1 MSIVSFSICSFIF
14 VLMFI
19 IFYFSKERLNTLDT
33 KMYSCILVTNIIGI
47 MIDVFGYFVFKIYG
61 SESFISILISKF
73 YLVYYFLWAYF
84 FLLYIFVISFR
95 EKTEYL
101 LQKKFTKPS
110 IILTSIIISFIVL
123 IMPIQI
129 TYKDNVAYSSG
140 LSVNMVYGLCF
151 IMVGIMLYCLLRN
164 LKKISTK
171 EYIPLLTFMV
181 LSTFCMIIQKT
192 YPEITLMLMCHSIV
206 TSLMY
211 FTIEN
216 PDVKMVKELE
226 VAKNEAEKANHAKSE
241 FLSSMS
247 HELRT
252 PLNAIVCFSELLESK
267 EGLDSESKDFAKDIV
282 SASHNL
288 LDLVNGVLDISKIE
302 AGKMELINKEYNS
315 QELFNSLST
324 MVIPRIGDKPID
336 FKTVIAS
343 DIPPVLKGDTGK
355 LKQII
360 LNLLTNAVK
369 YTDKGFIKYRIE
381 CINDFKNNKTKLI
394 ITITDTGRGIKKED
408 IDRLFKKFE
417 RLEEDR
423 NTSIEGTGLG
433 LTITKSLVEM
443 LGGTINVESTYG
455 VGSVFTVTIP
465 EEISDVILE
474 TTETES
480 ITKYNGVTSLIVDD
494 SKLNLKVAEK
504 ILSEYGLTS
513 ESVLSGDECIEKI
526 KRGNNYDII
535 FMDIM
540 MPNKGGV
547 ETLKELKSLPNFNT
561 PVVALTADAMEGQ
574 KEAYLSA
581 GFIAYLSKPI
591 DRQELESFLK
601 KELKDK
607 VTIEN
612 NTSSVKEEIK
622 PVEKENNKEELLTSV
637 GLDLKK
643 AYEFFM
649 DIDTLIPQLKEYLT
663 ESVENKRVM
672 EESYNKKDDINYEI
686 VVHKLKSESRML
698 GLTGLGEMFYNHELA
713 AKRKDWDY
721 INKEYTSLISEY
733 DKVLN
738 VLEKL

>member
-47 MIDVFGYFVFKIYG
+47 MIDVFGYFIFKIYG

-101 LQKKFTKPS
+101 FQKKFTKPS
-110 IILTSIIISFIVL
+110 IILTSIIISLIVL

-129 TYKDNVAYSSG
+129 TYEDNVAYSSG

-267 EGLDSESKDFAKDIV
+267 EGLDSESKDFAKDIE

-369 YTDKGFIKYRIE
+369 YTDKGFIKYRVE

-433 LTITKSLVEM
+433 LAITEGLAELM
-443 LGGTINVESTYG
+443 GGKITVISDYGKGSTFKFVVIQEIVNVE
-455 VGSVFTVTIP
+455 VK
-465 EEISDVILE
+465 EEKSNITSSD
-474 TTETES
+474 
-480 ITKYNGVTSLIVDD
+480 YNTFEGKKALIVDD
-494 SKLNLKVAEK
+494 SKLNLKVAENVLK
-504 ILSEYGLTS
+504 NFLVTT
-513 ESVLSGDECIEKI
+513 ESVTSGLECLSCVNSK
-526 KRGNNYDII
+526 KYDII

-540 MPNKGGV
+540 MPNMSGEEVLRKLRENGV
-547 ETLKELKSLPNFNT
+547 NT
-561 PVVALTADAMEGQ
+561 PVIALTADAIEGQ
-574 KEAYLSA
+574 EEKYMSE
-581 GFIAYLSKPI
+581 GFDGYISKPI
-591 DRQELESFLK
+591 
-601 KELKDK
+601 
-607 VTIEN
+607 
-612 NTSSVKEEIK
+612 
-622 PVEKENNKEELLTSV
+622 NKEKL
-637 GLDLKK
+637 
-643 AYEFFM
+643 
-649 DIDTLIPQLKEYLT
+649 
-663 ESVENKRVM
+663 
-672 EESYNKKDDINYEI
+672 SY
-686 VVHKLKSESRML
+686 
-698 GLTGLGEMFYNHELA
+698 
-713 AKRKDWDY
+713 
-721 INKEYTSLISEY
+721 
-733 DKVLN
+733 VLN
-738 VLEKL
+738 KYLGGK

>member
-381 CINDFKNNKTKLI
+381 CINDFKNNQTKLI
-394 ITITDTGRGIKKED
+394 ITVTDTGRGIKKED

-433 LTITKSLVEM
+433 LAITEGLAELM
-443 LGGTINVESTYG
+443 GGKITVISDYGKGSTFKFVVIQDIVNVEIKEKS
-455 VGSVFTVTIP
+455 SNTI
-465 EEISDVILE
+465 SFD
-474 TTETES
+474 
-480 ITKYNGVTSLIVDD
+480 YNTFEGKKALIVDD
-494 SKLNLKVAEK
+494 SKLNLKVAENVLK
-504 ILSEYGLTS
+504 NFLVTT
-513 ESVLSGDECIEKI
+513 ESVTSGLECLSCVNSK
-526 KRGNNYDII
+526 KYDII

-540 MPNKGGV
+540 MPNMSGV
-547 ETLKELKSLPNFNT
+547 EVLRKLRENGVNT
-561 PVVALTADAMEGQ
+561 PVIALTADAIEGQ
-574 KEAYLSA
+574 EEKYMSE
-581 GFIAYLSKPI
+581 GFDGYISKPI
-591 DRQELESFLK
+591 
-601 KELKDK
+601 
-607 VTIEN
+607 
-612 NTSSVKEEIK
+612 
-622 PVEKENNKEELLTSV
+622 NKEKL
-637 GLDLKK
+637 
-643 AYEFFM
+643 
-649 DIDTLIPQLKEYLT
+649 
-663 ESVENKRVM
+663 
-672 EESYNKKDDINYEI
+672 SY
-686 VVHKLKSESRML
+686 
-698 GLTGLGEMFYNHELA
+698 
-713 AKRKDWDY
+713 
-721 INKEYTSLISEY
+721 
-733 DKVLN
+733 VLN
-738 VLEKL
+738 KYLGGK

>member
-33 KMYSCILVTNIIGI
+33 KMYSYILVTNIIGI
-47 MIDVFGYFVFKIYG
+47 MIDVFGYFIFKIYG
-61 SESFISILISKF
+61 SESFISIMVSKF

-95 EKTEYL
+95 EKSEYL
-101 LQKKFTKPS
+101 LQKKFTKTI
-110 IILTSIIISFIVL
+110 IILTSLFICLIIL

-129 TYKDNVAYSSG
+129 TYEDNVAYSSG

-252 PLNAIVCFSELLESK
+252 PLNVIVCFSELLESK

-315 QELFNSLST
+315 FELFNSLST

-369 YTDKGFIKYRIE
+369 YTDKGFIKYRVE
-381 CINDFKNNKTKLI
+381 CINDYKNNQTKLI
-394 ITITDTGRGIKKED
+394 ITVTDTGRGIKKED

-433 LTITKSLVEM
+433 LAITESLAELM
-443 LGGTINVESTYG
+443 GGKITVISDYGKGSTFKF
-455 VGSVFTVTIP
+455 VVV
-465 EEISDVILE
+465 EEIVNKESNLVVNEQTTLNYE
-474 TTETES
+474 TFEG
-480 ITKYNGVTSLIVDD
+480 KKVLVVDD
-494 SKLNLKVAEK
+494 SKLNLKVAENVLKNFK
-504 ILSEYGLTS
+504 ISTETVTSGLECLSCVKS
-513 ESVLSGDECIEKI
+513 K
-526 KRGNNYDII
+526 KYDII

-540 MPNKGGV
+540 MPNMSGV
-547 ETLKELKSLPNFNT
+547 EVLKKLREEKVNI
-561 PVVALTADAMEGQ
+561 PVIALTADAIEGQ
-574 KEAYLSA
+574 EEKYISE
-581 GFIAYLSKPI
+581 GFDGYLSKPI
-591 DRQELESFLK
+591 DK
-601 KELKDK
+601 
-607 VTIEN
+607 T
-612 NTSSVKEEIK
+612 
-622 PVEKENNKEELLTSV
+622 
-637 GLDLKK
+637 
-643 AYEFFM
+643 
-649 DIDTLIPQLKEYLT
+649 
-663 ESVENKRVM
+663 
-672 EESYNKKDDINYEI
+672 
-686 VVHKLKSESRML
+686 KLKVIL
-698 GLTGLGEMFYNHELA
+698 NKYLKGE
-713 AKRKDWDY
+713 
-721 INKEYTSLISEY
+721 
-733 DKVLN
+733 
-738 VLEKL
+738 

>member
-33 KMYSCILVTNIIGI
+33 KMYSYILVTNIIGI
-47 MIDVFGYFVFKIYG
+47 MIDVFGYFIFKIYG

-110 IILTSIIISFIVL
+110 IILTSLFICLIIL

-129 TYKDNVAYSSG
+129 TYEDNVAYSSG

-315 QELFNSLST
+315 FELFNSLST

-369 YTDKGFIKYRIE
+369 YTDKGFIKYRVE
-381 CINDFKNNKTKLI
+381 CINDYKNNQTKLI
-394 ITITDTGRGIKKED
+394 ITVTDTGRGIKKED

-433 LTITKSLVEM
+433 LAITESLAELM
-443 LGGTINVESTYG
+443 GGKITVISDYGKGSTFKF
-455 VGSVFTVTIP
+455 VVV
-465 EEISDVILE
+465 EEIVNKESNLVVNEQTTLNYE
-474 TTETES
+474 TFEG
-480 ITKYNGVTSLIVDD
+480 KKVLVVDD
-494 SKLNLKVAEK
+494 SKLNLKVAENVLK
-504 ILSEYGLTS
+504 NFKVSTETVTSGLECLSCVKS
-513 ESVLSGDECIEKI
+513 K
-526 KRGNNYDII
+526 KYDII

-540 MPNKGGV
+540 MPNMSGV
-547 ETLKELKSLPNFNT
+547 EVLKKLREEKVNI
-561 PVVALTADAMEGQ
+561 PVIALTADAIEGQ
-574 KEAYLSA
+574 EEKYISE
-581 GFIAYLSKPI
+581 GFDGYLSKPI
-591 DRQELESFLK
+591 DK
-601 KELKDK
+601 
-607 VTIEN
+607 T
-612 NTSSVKEEIK
+612 
-622 PVEKENNKEELLTSV
+622 
-637 GLDLKK
+637 
-643 AYEFFM
+643 
-649 DIDTLIPQLKEYLT
+649 
-663 ESVENKRVM
+663 
-672 EESYNKKDDINYEI
+672 
-686 VVHKLKSESRML
+686 KLKVIL
-698 GLTGLGEMFYNHELA
+698 NKYLKGE
-713 AKRKDWDY
+713 
-721 INKEYTSLISEY
+721 
-733 DKVLN
+733 
-738 VLEKL
+738 

>member
-33 KMYSCILVTNIIGI
+33 KMYSYILVTNIIGI
-47 MIDVFGYFVFKIYG
+47 MIDVFGYFIFKIYG
-61 SESFISILISKF
+61 SESFISIMVSKF

-95 EKTEYL
+95 EKSEYL
-101 LQKKFTKPS
+101 LQKKFTKTI
-110 IILTSIIISFIVL
+110 IILTSLFICLIIL

-129 TYKDNVAYSSG
+129 TYEDNVAYSSG

-181 LSTFCMIIQKT
+181 LSTFCLIIQKT

-267 EGLDSESKDFAKDIV
+267 EGLDSESKDFARDIV

-315 QELFNSLST
+315 FELFNSLST

-369 YTDKGFIKYRIE
+369 YTDKGFIKYRVE
-381 CINDFKNNKTKLI
+381 CINDYKNNQTKLI
-394 ITITDTGRGIKKED
+394 ITVTDTGRGIKKED

-433 LTITKSLVEM
+433 LAITESLAELM
-443 LGGTINVESTYG
+443 GGKITVISDYGKGSTFKF
-455 VGSVFTVTIP
+455 VVV
-465 EEISDVILE
+465 EEIVNKESNLVVNEQTTLNYE
-474 TTETES
+474 TFEG
-480 ITKYNGVTSLIVDD
+480 KKVLVVDD
-494 SKLNLKVAEK
+494 SKLNLKVAENVLK
-504 ILSEYGLTS
+504 NFKVSTETVTSGLECLSCVKS
-513 ESVLSGDECIEKI
+513 K
-526 KRGNNYDII
+526 KYDII

-540 MPNKGGV
+540 MPNMSGV
-547 ETLKELKSLPNFNT
+547 EVLKKLREEKVNI
-561 PVVALTADAMEGQ
+561 PVIALTADAIEGQ
-574 KEAYLSA
+574 EEKYISE
-581 GFIAYLSKPI
+581 GFDGYLSKPI
-591 DRQELESFLK
+591 DK
-601 KELKDK
+601 
-607 VTIEN
+607 T
-612 NTSSVKEEIK
+612 
-622 PVEKENNKEELLTSV
+622 
-637 GLDLKK
+637 
-643 AYEFFM
+643 
-649 DIDTLIPQLKEYLT
+649 
-663 ESVENKRVM
+663 
-672 EESYNKKDDINYEI
+672 
-686 VVHKLKSESRML
+686 KLKVIL
-698 GLTGLGEMFYNHELA
+698 NKYLKGE
-713 AKRKDWDY
+713 
-721 INKEYTSLISEY
+721 
-733 DKVLN
+733 
-738 VLEKL
+738 

>member
-47 MIDVFGYFVFKIYG
+47 MIDVFGYFIFKIYG
-61 SESFISILISKF
+61 SESFISIMVSKF
-73 YLVYYFLWAYF
+73 YLIYYFLWAYF

-95 EKTEYL
+95 DKSEYL
-101 LQKKFTKPS
+101 LQKKFTKTT
-110 IILTSIIISFIVL
+110 IILTSLFICLIIL

-129 TYKDNVAYSSG
+129 TYEDNVAYSSG
-140 LSVNMVYGLCF
+140 FSVNMVYGLCF
-151 IMVGIMLYCLLRN
+151 IMVGIMLYCLLKN
-164 LKKISTK
+164 FKKISTK

-315 QELFNSLST
+315 FELFNSLST

-369 YTDKGFIKYRIE
+369 YTDKGFIKYRVE
-381 CINDFKNNKTKLI
+381 CINDYKNNQTKLI
-394 ITITDTGRGIKKED
+394 ITVTDTGRGIKKED

-433 LTITKSLVEM
+433 LAITESLAELM
-443 LGGTINVESTYG
+443 GGKITVISDYGKGSTFKF
-455 VGSVFTVTIP
+455 VVV
-465 EEISDVILE
+465 EEIVNKESNLVVNEQTTLNYE
-474 TTETES
+474 TFEG
-480 ITKYNGVTSLIVDD
+480 KKVLVVDD
-494 SKLNLKVAEK
+494 SKLNLKVAENVLK
-504 ILSEYGLTS
+504 SFKVSTETVTSGLECLSCVKS
-513 ESVLSGDECIEKI
+513 K
-526 KRGNNYDII
+526 KYDII

-540 MPNKGGV
+540 MPNMSGV
-547 ETLKELKSLPNFNT
+547 EVLKKLREEKVNI
-561 PVVALTADAMEGQ
+561 PVIALTADAIEGQ
-574 KEAYLSA
+574 EEKYISE
-581 GFIAYLSKPI
+581 GFDGYLSKPI
-591 DRQELESFLK
+591 DK
-601 KELKDK
+601 
-607 VTIEN
+607 T
-612 NTSSVKEEIK
+612 
-622 PVEKENNKEELLTSV
+622 
-637 GLDLKK
+637 
-643 AYEFFM
+643 
-649 DIDTLIPQLKEYLT
+649 
-663 ESVENKRVM
+663 
-672 EESYNKKDDINYEI
+672 
-686 VVHKLKSESRML
+686 KLKVIL
-698 GLTGLGEMFYNHELA
+698 NKYLKGE
-713 AKRKDWDY
+713 
-721 INKEYTSLISEY
+721 
-733 DKVLN
+733 
-738 VLEKL
+738 

>member
-1 MSIVSFSICSFIF
+1 
-14 VLMFI
+14 
-19 IFYFSKERLNTLDT
+19 
-33 KMYSCILVTNIIGI
+33 
-47 MIDVFGYFVFKIYG
+47 MIDVFGYFIFKIYG

-101 LQKKFTKPS
+101 FQKKFTKPS
-110 IILTSIIISFIVL
+110 IILTSIIISLIVL

-129 TYKDNVAYSSG
+129 TYEDNVAYSSG

-369 YTDKGFIKYRIE
+369 YTDKGFIKYRVE

-433 LTITKSLVEM
+433 LAITEGLAELM
-443 LGGTINVESTYG
+443 GGKITVISDYGKGSTFKFVVIQEIVNVELK
-455 VGSVFTVTIP
+455 
-465 EEISDVILE
+465 EEKSNITSSD
-474 TTETES
+474 
-480 ITKYNGVTSLIVDD
+480 YNTFEGKNALIVDD
-494 SKLNLKVAEK
+494 SKLNLKVAENVLK
-504 ILSEYGLTS
+504 NFLVTT
-513 ESVLSGDECIEKI
+513 ESVTSGLECLSCVNSK
-526 KRGNNYDII
+526 KYDII

-540 MPNKGGV
+540 MPNMSGV
-547 ETLKELKSLPNFNT
+547 EVIRKIRENGVNT
-561 PVVALTADAMEGQ
+561 PIIALTADAIEGQ
-574 KEAYLSA
+574 EEKYMSE
-581 GFIAYLSKPI
+581 GFDGYISKPI
-591 DRQELESFLK
+591 
-601 KELKDK
+601 
-607 VTIEN
+607 
-612 NTSSVKEEIK
+612 
-622 PVEKENNKEELLTSV
+622 NKEKL
-637 GLDLKK
+637 
-643 AYEFFM
+643 
-649 DIDTLIPQLKEYLT
+649 
-663 ESVENKRVM
+663 
-672 EESYNKKDDINYEI
+672 SY
-686 VVHKLKSESRML
+686 
-698 GLTGLGEMFYNHELA
+698 
-713 AKRKDWDY
+713 
-721 INKEYTSLISEY
+721 
-733 DKVLN
+733 VLN
-738 VLEKL
+738 KYLGGK

>member
-47 MIDVFGYFVFKIYG
+47 MIDVFGYFIFKIYG

-110 IILTSIIISFIVL
+110 IILTSIIISLIVL

-129 TYKDNVAYSSG
+129 TYEDNVAYSSG

-369 YTDKGFIKYRIE
+369 YTDKGFIKYRVE

-423 NTSIEGTGLG
+423 NTSIEGTGIG
-433 LTITKSLVEM
+433 LAITEGLAELM
-443 LGGTINVESTYG
+443 GGKITVISDYGKGSTFKFVVIQEIVNVELK
-455 VGSVFTVTIP
+455 
-465 EEISDVILE
+465 EEKSNITSSD
-474 TTETES
+474 
-480 ITKYNGVTSLIVDD
+480 YNTFEGKNALIVDD
-494 SKLNLKVAEK
+494 SKLNLKVAENVLK
-504 ILSEYGLTS
+504 NFLVTT
-513 ESVLSGDECIEKI
+513 ESVTSGLECLSCVNSK
-526 KRGNNYDII
+526 KYDII

-540 MPNKGGV
+540 MPNMSGV
-547 ETLKELKSLPNFNT
+547 EVLRKLRENGVNT
-561 PVVALTADAMEGQ
+561 PVIALTADAIEGQ
-574 KEAYLSA
+574 EEKYMSE
-581 GFIAYLSKPI
+581 GFDGYISKPI
-591 DRQELESFLK
+591 
-601 KELKDK
+601 
-607 VTIEN
+607 
-612 NTSSVKEEIK
+612 
-622 PVEKENNKEELLTSV
+622 NKEKL
-637 GLDLKK
+637 
-643 AYEFFM
+643 
-649 DIDTLIPQLKEYLT
+649 
-663 ESVENKRVM
+663 
-672 EESYNKKDDINYEI
+672 SY
-686 VVHKLKSESRML
+686 
-698 GLTGLGEMFYNHELA
+698 
-713 AKRKDWDY
+713 
-721 INKEYTSLISEY
+721 
-733 DKVLN
+733 VLN
-738 VLEKL
+738 KYLGGK

>member
-47 MIDVFGYFVFKIYG
+47 MIDVFGYFIFKIYG

-101 LQKKFTKPS
+101 FQKKFTKPS
-110 IILTSIIISFIVL
+110 IILTSIIISLIVL

-129 TYKDNVAYSSG
+129 TYEDNVAYSSG

-369 YTDKGFIKYRIE
+369 YTDKGFIKYRVE
-381 CINDFKNNKTKLI
+381 CINDFKNNQTKLI
-394 ITITDTGRGIKKED
+394 ITVTDTGRGIKKED

-433 LTITKSLVEM
+433 LAITEGLAELM
-443 LGGTINVESTYG
+443 GGKITVISDYGKGSNFKFVVIQEIVNVE
-455 VGSVFTVTIP
+455 VK
-465 EEISDVILE
+465 EESSNITSSD
-474 TTETES
+474 
-480 ITKYNGVTSLIVDD
+480 YNTFEGKKALIVDD
-494 SKLNLKVAEK
+494 SKLNLKVAENVLK
-504 ILSEYGLTS
+504 NFLVTT
-513 ESVLSGDECIEKI
+513 ESVTSGLECLSCVNSK
-526 KRGNNYDII
+526 KYDII

-540 MPNKGGV
+540 MPNMSGEEVLRKLRENGV
-547 ETLKELKSLPNFNT
+547 NT
-561 PVVALTADAMEGQ
+561 PVIALTADAIEGQ
-574 KEAYLSA
+574 EEKYMSE
-581 GFIAYLSKPI
+581 GFDGYISKPI
-591 DRQELESFLK
+591 
-601 KELKDK
+601 
-607 VTIEN
+607 
-612 NTSSVKEEIK
+612 
-622 PVEKENNKEELLTSV
+622 NKEKL
-637 GLDLKK
+637 
-643 AYEFFM
+643 
-649 DIDTLIPQLKEYLT
+649 
-663 ESVENKRVM
+663 
-672 EESYNKKDDINYEI
+672 SY
-686 VVHKLKSESRML
+686 
-698 GLTGLGEMFYNHELA
+698 
-713 AKRKDWDY
+713 
-721 INKEYTSLISEY
+721 
-733 DKVLN
+733 VLN
-738 VLEKL
+738 KYLGGK

>member
-110 IILTSIIISFIVL
+110 IILTSIIISLIVL

-129 TYKDNVAYSSG
+129 TYEDNVAYSSG

-369 YTDKGFIKYRIE
+369 YTDKGFIKYRVE

-433 LTITKSLVEM
+433 LAITEGLAELM
-443 LGGTINVESTYG
+443 GGKITVISDYGKGSTFKFVVIQEIVNVELK
-455 VGSVFTVTIP
+455 
-465 EEISDVILE
+465 EEKSNITSSD
-474 TTETES
+474 
-480 ITKYNGVTSLIVDD
+480 YNTFEGKNALIVDD
-494 SKLNLKVAEK
+494 SKLNLKVAENVLK
-504 ILSEYGLTS
+504 NFLVTT
-513 ESVLSGDECIEKI
+513 ESVTSGLECLSCVNSK
-526 KRGNNYDII
+526 KYDII

-540 MPNKGGV
+540 MPNMSGEEVLRKLRENGV
-547 ETLKELKSLPNFNT
+547 NT
-561 PVVALTADAMEGQ
+561 PVIALTADAIEGQ
-574 KEAYLSA
+574 EEKYMSE
-581 GFIAYLSKPI
+581 GFDGYISKPI
-591 DRQELESFLK
+591 
-601 KELKDK
+601 
-607 VTIEN
+607 
-612 NTSSVKEEIK
+612 
-622 PVEKENNKEELLTSV
+622 NKEKL
-637 GLDLKK
+637 
-643 AYEFFM
+643 
-649 DIDTLIPQLKEYLT
+649 
-663 ESVENKRVM
+663 
-672 EESYNKKDDINYEI
+672 SY
-686 VVHKLKSESRML
+686 
-698 GLTGLGEMFYNHELA
+698 
-713 AKRKDWDY
+713 
-721 INKEYTSLISEY
+721 
-733 DKVLN
+733 VLN
-738 VLEKL
+738 KYLGGK

>member
-110 IILTSIIISFIVL
+110 IILTSIIISLIVL
-123 IMPIQI
+123 ILPIQI
-129 TYKDNVAYSSG
+129 TYEDNVAYSSG

-433 LTITKSLVEM
+433 LAITEGLAELM
-443 LGGTINVESTYG
+443 GGRITVISDYGKGSTFKFVVIQEIVNVE
-455 VGSVFTVTIP
+455 VK
-465 EEISDVILE
+465 EEKSNITSSD
-474 TTETES
+474 
-480 ITKYNGVTSLIVDD
+480 YNTFEGKNALIVDD
-494 SKLNLKVAEK
+494 SKLNLKVAENVLK
-504 ILSEYGLTS
+504 NFLVTT
-513 ESVLSGDECIEKI
+513 ESVTSGLECLSCVNSK
-526 KRGNNYDII
+526 KYDII

-540 MPNKGGV
+540 MPNMSGV
-547 ETLKELKSLPNFNT
+547 EVLRKLRENGVNT
-561 PVVALTADAMEGQ
+561 PVIALTADAIEGQ
-574 KEAYLSA
+574 EEKYMSE
-581 GFIAYLSKPI
+581 GFDGYISKPI
-591 DRQELESFLK
+591 
-601 KELKDK
+601 
-607 VTIEN
+607 
-612 NTSSVKEEIK
+612 
-622 PVEKENNKEELLTSV
+622 NKEKL
-637 GLDLKK
+637 
-643 AYEFFM
+643 
-649 DIDTLIPQLKEYLT
+649 
-663 ESVENKRVM
+663 
-672 EESYNKKDDINYEI
+672 SY
-686 VVHKLKSESRML
+686 
-698 GLTGLGEMFYNHELA
+698 
-713 AKRKDWDY
+713 
-721 INKEYTSLISEY
+721 
-733 DKVLN
+733 VLN
-738 VLEKL
+738 KYLGGK

>member
-47 MIDVFGYFVFKIYG
+47 MIDVFGYFIFKIYG
-61 SESFISILISKF
+61 SESLISIVVSKF

-110 IILTSIIISFIVL
+110 IILTSIIISLIVL
-123 IMPIQI
+123 ILPIQI
-129 TYKDNVAYSSG
+129 TYEDNVAYSSG

-369 YTDKGFIKYRIE
+369 YTDKGFIKYRVE
-381 CINDFKNNKTKLI
+381 CINDFKNNQTKLI

-433 LTITKSLVEM
+433 LAITEGLAELM
-443 LGGTINVESTYG
+443 GGKITVISDYGKGSTFKFVVIQEIVNVE
-455 VGSVFTVTIP
+455 VK
-465 EEISDVILE
+465 EEKSNITSSD
-474 TTETES
+474 
-480 ITKYNGVTSLIVDD
+480 YNTFEGKKALIVDD
-494 SKLNLKVAEK
+494 SKLNLKVAENVLK
-504 ILSEYGLTS
+504 NFLVTT
-513 ESVLSGDECIEKI
+513 ESVTSGLECLSCVNSK
-526 KRGNNYDII
+526 KYDII

-540 MPNKGGV
+540 MPNMSGV
-547 ETLKELKSLPNFNT
+547 EVLRKLRENGVNT
-561 PVVALTADAMEGQ
+561 PVIALTADAIEGQ
-574 KEAYLSA
+574 EEKYMSE
-581 GFIAYLSKPI
+581 GFDGYISKPI
-591 DRQELESFLK
+591 
-601 KELKDK
+601 
-607 VTIEN
+607 
-612 NTSSVKEEIK
+612 
-622 PVEKENNKEELLTSV
+622 NKEKL
-637 GLDLKK
+637 
-643 AYEFFM
+643 
-649 DIDTLIPQLKEYLT
+649 
-663 ESVENKRVM
+663 
-672 EESYNKKDDINYEI
+672 SY
-686 VVHKLKSESRML
+686 
-698 GLTGLGEMFYNHELA
+698 
-713 AKRKDWDY
+713 
-721 INKEYTSLISEY
+721 
-733 DKVLN
+733 VLN
-738 VLEKL
+738 KYLGGK

>member
-433 LTITKSLVEM
+433 LAITEGLAELM
-443 LGGTINVESTYG
+443 GGKITVISDYGKGSTFKFVVIQDIVNVEIKEKS
-455 VGSVFTVTIP
+455 SNTIS
-465 EEISDVILE
+465 SD
-474 TTETES
+474 
-480 ITKYNGVTSLIVDD
+480 YNTFEGKNALIVDD
-494 SKLNLKVAEK
+494 SKLNLKVAENVLK
-504 ILSEYGLTS
+504 NFLVTT
-513 ESVLSGDECIEKI
+513 ESVTSGLECLSCVNSK
-526 KRGNNYDII
+526 KYDII

-540 MPNKGGV
+540 MPNMSGV
-547 ETLKELKSLPNFNT
+547 EVLRKLRENGVNT
-561 PVVALTADAMEGQ
+561 PVIALTADAIEGQ
-574 KEAYLSA
+574 EEKYMSE
-581 GFIAYLSKPI
+581 GFDGYISKPI
-591 DRQELESFLK
+591 
-601 KELKDK
+601 
-607 VTIEN
+607 
-612 NTSSVKEEIK
+612 
-622 PVEKENNKEELLTSV
+622 NKEKL
-637 GLDLKK
+637 
-643 AYEFFM
+643 
-649 DIDTLIPQLKEYLT
+649 
-663 ESVENKRVM
+663 
-672 EESYNKKDDINYEI
+672 SY
-686 VVHKLKSESRML
+686 
-698 GLTGLGEMFYNHELA
+698 
-713 AKRKDWDY
+713 
-721 INKEYTSLISEY
+721 
-733 DKVLN
+733 VLN
-738 VLEKL
+738 KYLGGK

>member
-1 MSIVSFSICSFIF
+1 
-14 VLMFI
+14 MFI

-33 KMYSCILVTNIIGI
+33 KMYSYILVTNIIGI
-47 MIDVFGYFVFKIYG
+47 MIDIFGYFIFKIYG

-84 FLLYIFVISFR
+84 FLIYIFVISFR
-95 EKTEYL
+95 EKSEYL

-110 IILTSIIISFIVL
+110 IILTSIVISLTIL
-123 IMPIQI
+123 ITPIQI

-151 IMVGIMLYCLLRN
+151 IMVGIMLYCLLKN

-216 PDVKMVKELE
+216 PDVKMIKELE
-226 VAKNEAEKANHAKSE
+226 VAKNGAEKANHAKSE

-252 PLNAIVCFSELLESK
+252 PLNAIVCFSELLETK

-369 YTDKGFIKYRIE
+369 YTDKGFIKYRVE
-381 CINDFKNNKTKLI
+381 CINDFKNNQTKLI
-394 ITITDTGRGIKKED
+394 ITVTDTGRGIKKED

-433 LTITKSLVEM
+433 LAITEGLAELM
-443 LGGTINVESTYG
+443 GGKITVISDYGKGSTFKFVVIQDIVNVEIKEKS
-455 VGSVFTVTIP
+455 SNTI
-465 EEISDVILE
+465 SFD
-474 TTETES
+474 
-480 ITKYNGVTSLIVDD
+480 YNTFEGKKALIVDD
-494 SKLNLKVAEK
+494 SKLNLKVAENVLK
-504 ILSEYGLTS
+504 NFLVTT
-513 ESVLSGDECIEKI
+513 ESVTSGLECLSCVNSK
-526 KRGNNYDII
+526 KYDII

-540 MPNKGGV
+540 MPNMNGV
-547 ETLKELKSLPNFNT
+547 EVLKKLREENINT
-561 PVVALTADAMEGQ
+561 PVIALTADAIEGQ
-574 KEAYLSA
+574 EEKYMSE
-581 GFIAYLSKPI
+581 GFDGYISKPI
-591 DRQELESFLK
+591 
-601 KELKDK
+601 
-607 VTIEN
+607 
-612 NTSSVKEEIK
+612 
-622 PVEKENNKEELLTSV
+622 NKEKL
-637 GLDLKK
+637 
-643 AYEFFM
+643 
-649 DIDTLIPQLKEYLT
+649 
-663 ESVENKRVM
+663 
-672 EESYNKKDDINYEI
+672 NY
-686 VVHKLKSESRML
+686 
-698 GLTGLGEMFYNHELA
+698 
-713 AKRKDWDY
+713 
-721 INKEYTSLISEY
+721 
-733 DKVLN
+733 VLN
-738 VLEKL
+738 KYLGGK

>member
-33 KMYSCILVTNIIGI
+33 KMYSYILVTNIIGI
-47 MIDVFGYFVFKIYG
+47 MIDVFGYFIFKIYG
-61 SESFISILISKF
+61 SESFISIMVSKF

-95 EKTEYL
+95 EKSEYL

-110 IILTSIIISFIVL
+110 IILTSIFISLIIL

-129 TYKDNVAYSSG
+129 TYEDNVAYSSG

-151 IMVGIMLYCLLRN
+151 IMVGIMLYCLLKN

-252 PLNAIVCFSELLESK
+252 PLNAIICFSELLESK
-267 EGLDSESKDFAKDIV
+267 DGLDNEGKDFAKDIV

-381 CINDFKNNKTKLI
+381 CINDFKNNQTKLI
-394 ITITDTGRGIKKED
+394 ITVTDTGRGIKKED

-433 LTITKSLVEM
+433 LAITESLAELM
-443 LGGTINVESTYG
+443 GGKI
-455 VGSVFTVTIP
+455 TV
-465 EEISDVILE
+465 ISDYGKGSTFKFVVIQEIVNKESNLVVNEQTTLNYE
-474 TTETES
+474 TFEG
-480 ITKYNGVTSLIVDD
+480 KKVLVVDD
-494 SKLNLKVAEK
+494 SKLNLKVAENVLK
-504 ILSEYGLTS
+504 NFKVSTETVTSGLECLSCVNS
-513 ESVLSGDECIEKI
+513 K
-526 KRGNNYDII
+526 KYDII

-540 MPNKGGV
+540 MPNMNGV
-547 ETLKELKSLPNFNT
+547 EVLKKLREEKVNI
-561 PVVALTADAMEGQ
+561 PVIALTADAIEGQ
-574 KEAYLSA
+574 EEKYISE
-581 GFIAYLSKPI
+581 GFDGYLSKPI
-591 DRQELESFLK
+591 DK
-601 KELKDK
+601 
-607 VTIEN
+607 T
-612 NTSSVKEEIK
+612 
-622 PVEKENNKEELLTSV
+622 
-637 GLDLKK
+637 
-643 AYEFFM
+643 
-649 DIDTLIPQLKEYLT
+649 
-663 ESVENKRVM
+663 
-672 EESYNKKDDINYEI
+672 
-686 VVHKLKSESRML
+686 KLKVIL
-698 GLTGLGEMFYNHELA
+698 NKYLKGE
-713 AKRKDWDY
+713 
-721 INKEYTSLISEY
+721 
-733 DKVLN
+733 
-738 VLEKL
+738 

>member
-33 KMYSCILVTNIIGI
+33 KMYSYILVTNIIGI
-47 MIDVFGYFVFKIYG
+47 MIDVFGYFIFKIYG
-61 SESFISILISKF
+61 SESFISIMVSKF

-95 EKTEYL
+95 EKSEYL
-101 LQKKFTKPS
+101 LQKKFTKTI
-110 IILTSIIISFIVL
+110 IILTSLFICLIIL

-129 TYKDNVAYSSG
+129 TYEDNVAYSSG

-315 QELFNSLST
+315 FELFNSLST

-381 CINDFKNNKTKLI
+381 CINDFKNNQTKLI
-394 ITITDTGRGIKKED
+394 ITVTDTGRGIKKED

-433 LTITKSLVEM
+433 LAITESLAELM
-443 LGGTINVESTYG
+443 GGKITVISDYGKGSTFKF
-455 VGSVFTVTIP
+455 VVV
-465 EEISDVILE
+465 EEIVNKESNLVVNEQTTLNYE
-474 TTETES
+474 TFEG
-480 ITKYNGVTSLIVDD
+480 KKVLVVDD
-494 SKLNLKVAEK
+494 SKLNLKVAENVLKNFK
-504 ILSEYGLTS
+504 ISTETVTSGLECLSCVKS
-513 ESVLSGDECIEKI
+513 K
-526 KRGNNYDII
+526 KYDII

-540 MPNKGGV
+540 MPNMSGV
-547 ETLKELKSLPNFNT
+547 EVLKKLREEKVNI
-561 PVVALTADAMEGQ
+561 PVIALTADAIEGQ
-574 KEAYLSA
+574 EEKYISE
-581 GFIAYLSKPI
+581 GFDGYLSKPI
-591 DRQELESFLK
+591 DK
-601 KELKDK
+601 
-607 VTIEN
+607 T
-612 NTSSVKEEIK
+612 
-622 PVEKENNKEELLTSV
+622 
-637 GLDLKK
+637 
-643 AYEFFM
+643 
-649 DIDTLIPQLKEYLT
+649 
-663 ESVENKRVM
+663 
-672 EESYNKKDDINYEI
+672 
-686 VVHKLKSESRML
+686 KLKVIL
-698 GLTGLGEMFYNHELA
+698 NKYLKGE
-713 AKRKDWDY
+713 
-721 INKEYTSLISEY
+721 
-733 DKVLN
+733 
-738 VLEKL
+738 

>member
-47 MIDVFGYFVFKIYG
+47 MIDVFGYFIFKIYG

-101 LQKKFTKPS
+101 FQKKFTKPS
-110 IILTSIIISFIVL
+110 IILTSIIISLIVL

-369 YTDKGFIKYRIE
+369 YTDKGFIKYRVE

-433 LTITKSLVEM
+433 LAITEGLAELM
-443 LGGTINVESTYG
+443 GGKITVISDYGKGSTFKFVVIQEIVNVELKKESSNIT
-455 VGSVFTVTIP
+455 S
-465 EEISDVILE
+465 SD
-474 TTETES
+474 
-480 ITKYNGVTSLIVDD
+480 YNTFEGKKALIVDD
-494 SKLNLKVAEK
+494 SKLNLKVAENVLK
-504 ILSEYGLTS
+504 NFLVTT
-513 ESVLSGDECIEKI
+513 ESVTSGLECLSCVNSK
-526 KRGNNYDII
+526 KYDII

-540 MPNKGGV
+540 MPNMNGV
-547 ETLKELKSLPNFNT
+547 EVLKKLREKNINT
-561 PVVALTADAMEGQ
+561 PVIALTADAIEGQ
-574 KEAYLSA
+574 EEKYMSE
-581 GFIAYLSKPI
+581 GFDGYISKPI
-591 DRQELESFLK
+591 
-601 KELKDK
+601 
-607 VTIEN
+607 
-612 NTSSVKEEIK
+612 
-622 PVEKENNKEELLTSV
+622 NKEKL
-637 GLDLKK
+637 
-643 AYEFFM
+643 
-649 DIDTLIPQLKEYLT
+649 
-663 ESVENKRVM
+663 
-672 EESYNKKDDINYEI
+672 SY
-686 VVHKLKSESRML
+686 
-698 GLTGLGEMFYNHELA
+698 
-713 AKRKDWDY
+713 
-721 INKEYTSLISEY
+721 
-733 DKVLN
+733 VLN
-738 VLEKL
+738 KYLGGK

>member
-47 MIDVFGYFVFKIYG
+47 MIDVFGYFIFKIYG

-110 IILTSIIISFIVL
+110 IILTSIIISLIVL

-129 TYKDNVAYSSG
+129 TYEDNVAYSSG

-226 VAKNEAEKANHAKSE
+226 VAKNEAEKANRAKSE

-369 YTDKGFIKYRIE
+369 YTDKGFIKYRVE
-381 CINDFKNNKTKLI
+381 CINDFKNNQTKLI
-394 ITITDTGRGIKKED
+394 ITVTDTGRGIKKED

-433 LTITKSLVEM
+433 LAITEGLAELM
-443 LGGTINVESTYG
+443 GGKITVISDYGKGSTFKFVVIQDIVNVEIKEKS
-455 VGSVFTVTIP
+455 SNTI
-465 EEISDVILE
+465 SFD
-474 TTETES
+474 
-480 ITKYNGVTSLIVDD
+480 YNTFEGKKALIVDD
-494 SKLNLKVAEK
+494 SKLNLKVAENVLK
-504 ILSEYGLTS
+504 NFLVTT
-513 ESVLSGDECIEKI
+513 ESVTSGLECLSCVNSK
-526 KRGNNYDII
+526 KYDII

-540 MPNKGGV
+540 MPNMSGV
-547 ETLKELKSLPNFNT
+547 EVLRKLRENGVNT
-561 PVVALTADAMEGQ
+561 PVIALTADAIEGQ
-574 KEAYLSA
+574 EEKYMSE
-581 GFIAYLSKPI
+581 GFDGYISKPI
-591 DRQELESFLK
+591 
-601 KELKDK
+601 
-607 VTIEN
+607 
-612 NTSSVKEEIK
+612 
-622 PVEKENNKEELLTSV
+622 NKEKL
-637 GLDLKK
+637 
-643 AYEFFM
+643 
-649 DIDTLIPQLKEYLT
+649 
-663 ESVENKRVM
+663 
-672 EESYNKKDDINYEI
+672 SY
-686 VVHKLKSESRML
+686 
-698 GLTGLGEMFYNHELA
+698 
-713 AKRKDWDY
+713 
-721 INKEYTSLISEY
+721 
-733 DKVLN
+733 VLN
-738 VLEKL
+738 KYLGGK

>member
-33 KMYSCILVTNIIGI
+33 KMYSYILVTNIIGI
-47 MIDVFGYFVFKIYG
+47 MIDVFGYFIFKIYG
-61 SESFISILISKF
+61 SESLISIMVSKL

-95 EKTEYL
+95 EKSEYL

-110 IILTSIIISFIVL
+110 IILTSIFISLIIL

-129 TYKDNVAYSSG
+129 TYEDNVAYSSG

-151 IMVGIMLYCLLRN
+151 IMVGIMLYCLLKN

-252 PLNAIVCFSELLESK
+252 PLNAIICFSELLESK
-267 EGLDSESKDFAKDIV
+267 DGLDNEGKDFAKDIV

-381 CINDFKNNKTKLI
+381 CINDFKNNQTKLI
-394 ITITDTGRGIKKED
+394 ITVTDTGRGIKKED

-433 LTITKSLVEM
+433 LAITESLAELM
-443 LGGTINVESTYG
+443 GGKI
-455 VGSVFTVTIP
+455 TV
-465 EEISDVILE
+465 ISDYGKGSTFKFVVIQEIVNKESNLVVNEQTTLNYE
-474 TTETES
+474 TFDG
-480 ITKYNGVTSLIVDD
+480 KKVLVVDD
-494 SKLNLKVAEK
+494 SKLNLKVAENVLK
-504 ILSEYGLTS
+504 NFKVSTETVTSGLECLSCVNS
-513 ESVLSGDECIEKI
+513 K
-526 KRGNNYDII
+526 KYDII

-540 MPNKGGV
+540 MPNMSGV
-547 ETLKELKSLPNFNT
+547 EVLKKLREEKVNI
-561 PVVALTADAMEGQ
+561 PVIALTADAIEGQ
-574 KEAYLSA
+574 EEKYISE
-581 GFIAYLSKPI
+581 GFDGYLSKPI
-591 DRQELESFLK
+591 DK
-601 KELKDK
+601 
-607 VTIEN
+607 T
-612 NTSSVKEEIK
+612 
-622 PVEKENNKEELLTSV
+622 
-637 GLDLKK
+637 
-643 AYEFFM
+643 
-649 DIDTLIPQLKEYLT
+649 
-663 ESVENKRVM
+663 
-672 EESYNKKDDINYEI
+672 
-686 VVHKLKSESRML
+686 KLKVIL
-698 GLTGLGEMFYNHELA
+698 NKYLKGE
-713 AKRKDWDY
+713 
-721 INKEYTSLISEY
+721 
-733 DKVLN
+733 
-738 VLEKL
+738 

>member
-47 MIDVFGYFVFKIYG
+47 MIDVFGYFIFKIYG

-101 LQKKFTKPS
+101 FQKKFTKPS

-129 TYKDNVAYSSG
+129 TYEDNVAYSSG

-369 YTDKGFIKYRIE
+369 YTDKGFIKYRVE

-433 LTITKSLVEM
+433 LAITEGLAELM
-443 LGGTINVESTYG
+443 GGKITVISDYGKGSTFKFVVIQEIVNVE
-455 VGSVFTVTIP
+455 VK
-465 EEISDVILE
+465 EESSNITSSD
-474 TTETES
+474 
-480 ITKYNGVTSLIVDD
+480 YNTFEGKKALIVDD
-494 SKLNLKVAEK
+494 SKLNLKVAENVLK
-504 ILSEYGLTS
+504 NFLVTT
-513 ESVLSGDECIEKI
+513 ESVTSGLECLSCVNSK
-526 KRGNNYDII
+526 KYDII

-540 MPNKGGV
+540 MPNMSGV
-547 ETLKELKSLPNFNT
+547 EVLRKLRENGVNT
-561 PVVALTADAMEGQ
+561 PVIALTADAIEGQ
-574 KEAYLSA
+574 EEKYMSE
-581 GFIAYLSKPI
+581 GFDGYISKPI
-591 DRQELESFLK
+591 
-601 KELKDK
+601 
-607 VTIEN
+607 
-612 NTSSVKEEIK
+612 
-622 PVEKENNKEELLTSV
+622 NKEKL
-637 GLDLKK
+637 
-643 AYEFFM
+643 
-649 DIDTLIPQLKEYLT
+649 
-663 ESVENKRVM
+663 
-672 EESYNKKDDINYEI
+672 SY
-686 VVHKLKSESRML
+686 
-698 GLTGLGEMFYNHELA
+698 
-713 AKRKDWDY
+713 
-721 INKEYTSLISEY
+721 
-733 DKVLN
+733 VLN
-738 VLEKL
+738 KYLGGK

>member
-47 MIDVFGYFVFKIYG
+47 MIDVFGYFIFKIYG

-101 LQKKFTKPS
+101 FQKKFTKSS
-110 IILTSIIISFIVL
+110 IILTSIIISLIVL
-123 IMPIQI
+123 ILPIQI
-129 TYKDNVAYSSG
+129 TYEDNVAYSSG

-369 YTDKGFIKYRIE
+369 YTDKGFIKYRVE

-433 LTITKSLVEM
+433 LAITEGLAELM
-443 LGGTINVESTYG
+443 GGKITVISDYGKGSTFKFVVIQEIVNVE
-455 VGSVFTVTIP
+455 VK
-465 EEISDVILE
+465 EEKSNITSSD
-474 TTETES
+474 
-480 ITKYNGVTSLIVDD
+480 YNTFEGKNALIVDD
-494 SKLNLKVAEK
+494 SKLNLKVAENVLK
-504 ILSEYGLTS
+504 NFLVTT
-513 ESVLSGDECIEKI
+513 ESVTSGLECLSCVNSK
-526 KRGNNYDII
+526 KYDII

-540 MPNKGGV
+540 MPNMSGDEVLRKLRENGV
-547 ETLKELKSLPNFNT
+547 NT
-561 PVVALTADAMEGQ
+561 PVIALTADAIEGQ
-574 KEAYLSA
+574 EEKYMSE
-581 GFIAYLSKPI
+581 GFDGYISKPI
-591 DRQELESFLK
+591 
-601 KELKDK
+601 
-607 VTIEN
+607 
-612 NTSSVKEEIK
+612 
-622 PVEKENNKEELLTSV
+622 NKEKL
-637 GLDLKK
+637 
-643 AYEFFM
+643 
-649 DIDTLIPQLKEYLT
+649 
-663 ESVENKRVM
+663 
-672 EESYNKKDDINYEI
+672 SY
-686 VVHKLKSESRML
+686 
-698 GLTGLGEMFYNHELA
+698 
-713 AKRKDWDY
+713 
-721 INKEYTSLISEY
+721 
-733 DKVLN
+733 VLN
-738 VLEKL
+738 KYLGGK

>member
-33 KMYSCILVTNIIGI
+33 KMYSYILVTNIIGI
-47 MIDVFGYFVFKIYG
+47 MIDVFGYFIFKICG
-61 SESFISILISKF
+61 SESLISILISKF

-95 EKTEYL
+95 EKSEYL

-110 IILTSIIISFIVL
+110 IILTSIFISLIIL

-129 TYKDNVAYSSG
+129 TYEGNDAYSSG

-151 IMVGIMLYCLLRN
+151 IMVGIMLYCLLKN

-369 YTDKGFIKYRIE
+369 YTEKGFIKYRIE
-381 CINDFKNNKTKLI
+381 CINDFKNNQTKLI
-394 ITITDTGRGIKKED
+394 ITVTDTGRGIKKED

-433 LTITKSLVEM
+433 LAITESLAELM
-443 LGGTINVESTYG
+443 GGKITVISDYGKGSTFKFVVIQEIVNTQAKVES
-455 VGSVFTVTIP
+455 STVA
-465 EEISDVILE
+465 SLE
-474 TTETES
+474 CSNFEG
-480 ITKYNGVTSLIVDD
+480 KKVLVVDD
-494 SKLNLKVAEK
+494 SKLNLKVAENVLK
-504 ILSEYGLTS
+504 NFNVTTKTVTSGSECLSCTKL
-513 ESVLSGDECIEKI
+513 EK
-526 KRGNNYDII
+526 YDII

-540 MPNKGGV
+540 MPNMNGV
-547 ETLKELKSLPNFNT
+547 EVLKKLREEKIST
-561 PVVALTADAMEGQ
+561 PVIALTADAIEGQ
-574 KEAYLSA
+574 EEKYISE
-581 GFIAYLSKPI
+581 GFDGYLSKPI
-591 DRQELESFLK
+591 DK
-601 KELKDK
+601 
-607 VTIEN
+607 T
-612 NTSSVKEEIK
+612 
-622 PVEKENNKEELLTSV
+622 
-637 GLDLKK
+637 
-643 AYEFFM
+643 
-649 DIDTLIPQLKEYLT
+649 
-663 ESVENKRVM
+663 
-672 EESYNKKDDINYEI
+672 
-686 VVHKLKSESRML
+686 KLKVIL
-698 GLTGLGEMFYNHELA
+698 NKYLKGE
-713 AKRKDWDY
+713 
-721 INKEYTSLISEY
+721 
-733 DKVLN
+733 
-738 VLEKL
+738 

>member
-110 IILTSIIISFIVL
+110 IILTSIIISLIVL

-369 YTDKGFIKYRIE
+369 YTDKGFIKYRVE
-381 CINDFKNNKTKLI
+381 CINDFKNNQTKLI
-394 ITITDTGRGIKKED
+394 ITVTDTGRGIKKED

-433 LTITKSLVEM
+433 LAITEGLAELM
-443 LGGTINVESTYG
+443 GGKITVISDYGKGSTFKFVVIQEIVNVE
-455 VGSVFTVTIP
+455 VK
-465 EEISDVILE
+465 EESSNITSSD
-474 TTETES
+474 
-480 ITKYNGVTSLIVDD
+480 YNTFEGKKALIVDD
-494 SKLNLKVAEK
+494 SKLNLKVAENVLK
-504 ILSEYGLTS
+504 NFLVAT
-513 ESVLSGDECIEKI
+513 ESVTSGLECLSCVNSK
-526 KRGNNYDII
+526 KYDII

-540 MPNKGGV
+540 MPNMSGEEVLRKLRENGV
-547 ETLKELKSLPNFNT
+547 NT
-561 PVVALTADAMEGQ
+561 PVIALTADAIEGQ
-574 KEAYLSA
+574 EEKYMSE
-581 GFIAYLSKPI
+581 GFDGYISKPI
-591 DRQELESFLK
+591 
-601 KELKDK
+601 
-607 VTIEN
+607 
-612 NTSSVKEEIK
+612 
-622 PVEKENNKEELLTSV
+622 NKEKL
-637 GLDLKK
+637 
-643 AYEFFM
+643 
-649 DIDTLIPQLKEYLT
+649 
-663 ESVENKRVM
+663 
-672 EESYNKKDDINYEI
+672 SY
-686 VVHKLKSESRML
+686 
-698 GLTGLGEMFYNHELA
+698 
-713 AKRKDWDY
+713 
-721 INKEYTSLISEY
+721 
-733 DKVLN
+733 VLN
-738 VLEKL
+738 KYLGGK

>member
-369 YTDKGFIKYRIE
+369 YTDKGFIKYRVE
-381 CINDFKNNKTKLI
+381 CINDFKNNQTKLI
-394 ITITDTGRGIKKED
+394 ITVTDTGRGIKKED

-433 LTITKSLVEM
+433 LAITEGLAELM
-443 LGGTINVESTYG
+443 GGRITVISDYGKGSTFKFVVIQEIVNVE
-455 VGSVFTVTIP
+455 VK
-465 EEISDVILE
+465 EEKSNITSSD
-474 TTETES
+474 
-480 ITKYNGVTSLIVDD
+480 YNTFEGKNALIVDD
-494 SKLNLKVAEK
+494 SKLNLKVAENVLK
-504 ILSEYGLTS
+504 NFLVTT
-513 ESVLSGDECIEKI
+513 ESVTSGLECLSCVNSK
-526 KRGNNYDII
+526 KYDII

-540 MPNKGGV
+540 MPNMSGV
-547 ETLKELKSLPNFNT
+547 EVLRKLRENGVNT
-561 PVVALTADAMEGQ
+561 PVIALTADAIEGQ
-574 KEAYLSA
+574 EEKYMSE
-581 GFIAYLSKPI
+581 GFDGYISKPI
-591 DRQELESFLK
+591 
-601 KELKDK
+601 
-607 VTIEN
+607 
-612 NTSSVKEEIK
+612 
-622 PVEKENNKEELLTSV
+622 NKEKL
-637 GLDLKK
+637 
-643 AYEFFM
+643 
-649 DIDTLIPQLKEYLT
+649 
-663 ESVENKRVM
+663 
-672 EESYNKKDDINYEI
+672 SY
-686 VVHKLKSESRML
+686 
-698 GLTGLGEMFYNHELA
+698 
-713 AKRKDWDY
+713 
-721 INKEYTSLISEY
+721 
-733 DKVLN
+733 VLN
-738 VLEKL
+738 KYLGGK

>member
-47 MIDVFGYFVFKIYG
+47 MIDVFGYFIFKIYG

-110 IILTSIIISFIVL
+110 IILTSIIISLIVL

-129 TYKDNVAYSSG
+129 TYEDNVAYSSG

-369 YTDKGFIKYRIE
+369 YTDKGFIKYRVE

-433 LTITKSLVEM
+433 LAITESLAELM
-443 LGGTINVESTYG
+443 GGKITVISDYGKGSTFKFVVIQEIVNVE
-455 VGSVFTVTIP
+455 VK
-465 EEISDVILE
+465 EESSNITSSD
-474 TTETES
+474 
-480 ITKYNGVTSLIVDD
+480 YNTFEGKKALIVDD
-494 SKLNLKVAEK
+494 SKLNLKVAENVLK
-504 ILSEYGLTS
+504 NFLVTT
-513 ESVLSGDECIEKI
+513 ESVTSGLECLSCVNSK
-526 KRGNNYDII
+526 KYDII

-540 MPNKGGV
+540 MPNMSGV
-547 ETLKELKSLPNFNT
+547 EVLRKLRENGVNT
-561 PVVALTADAMEGQ
+561 PVIALTADAIEGQ
-574 KEAYLSA
+574 EEKYMSE
-581 GFIAYLSKPI
+581 GFDGYISKPI
-591 DRQELESFLK
+591 
-601 KELKDK
+601 
-607 VTIEN
+607 
-612 NTSSVKEEIK
+612 
-622 PVEKENNKEELLTSV
+622 NKEKL
-637 GLDLKK
+637 
-643 AYEFFM
+643 
-649 DIDTLIPQLKEYLT
+649 
-663 ESVENKRVM
+663 
-672 EESYNKKDDINYEI
+672 SY
-686 VVHKLKSESRML
+686 
-698 GLTGLGEMFYNHELA
+698 
-713 AKRKDWDY
+713 
-721 INKEYTSLISEY
+721 
-733 DKVLN
+733 VLN
-738 VLEKL
+738 KYLGGK

>member
-110 IILTSIIISFIVL
+110 IILTSIIISLIVL

-369 YTDKGFIKYRIE
+369 YTDKGFIKYRVE

-394 ITITDTGRGIKKED
+394 ITITDTGHGIKKED

-433 LTITKSLVEM
+433 LAITESLAELM
-443 LGGTINVESTYG
+443 GGKITVISDYGKGSTFKFVVIQEIVNVE
-455 VGSVFTVTIP
+455 VK
-465 EEISDVILE
+465 EEKSNIISSD
-474 TTETES
+474 
-480 ITKYNGVTSLIVDD
+480 YNTFEGKKALIVDD
-494 SKLNLKVAEK
+494 SKLNLKVAENVLK
-504 ILSEYGLTS
+504 NFLVTT
-513 ESVLSGDECIEKI
+513 ESVTSGLECLSCVNSK
-526 KRGNNYDII
+526 KYDII

-540 MPNKGGV
+540 MPNMSGEEVLRKLRENGV
-547 ETLKELKSLPNFNT
+547 NT
-561 PVVALTADAMEGQ
+561 PVIALTADAIEGQ
-574 KEAYLSA
+574 EEKYMSE
-581 GFIAYLSKPI
+581 GFDGYISKPI
-591 DRQELESFLK
+591 
-601 KELKDK
+601 
-607 VTIEN
+607 
-612 NTSSVKEEIK
+612 
-622 PVEKENNKEELLTSV
+622 NKEKL
-637 GLDLKK
+637 
-643 AYEFFM
+643 
-649 DIDTLIPQLKEYLT
+649 
-663 ESVENKRVM
+663 
-672 EESYNKKDDINYEI
+672 SY
-686 VVHKLKSESRML
+686 
-698 GLTGLGEMFYNHELA
+698 
-713 AKRKDWDY
+713 
-721 INKEYTSLISEY
+721 
-733 DKVLN
+733 VLN
-738 VLEKL
+738 KYLGGK

>member
-47 MIDVFGYFVFKIYG
+47 MIDVFGYFIFKIYG

-101 LQKKFTKPS
+101 FQKKFTKPS
-110 IILTSIIISFIVL
+110 IILTSIIISLIVL

-129 TYKDNVAYSSG
+129 TYEDNVAYSSG

-315 QELFNSLST
+315 FELFNSLST

-369 YTDKGFIKYRIE
+369 YTDKGFIKYRVE

-433 LTITKSLVEM
+433 LAITEGLAELM
-443 LGGTINVESTYG
+443 GGKITVISDYGKGSTFKFVVIQEIVNVELK
-455 VGSVFTVTIP
+455 
-465 EEISDVILE
+465 EEKSNITSSD
-474 TTETES
+474 
-480 ITKYNGVTSLIVDD
+480 YNTFEGKNALIVDD
-494 SKLNLKVAEK
+494 SKLNLKVAENVLK
-504 ILSEYGLTS
+504 NFLVTT
-513 ESVLSGDECIEKI
+513 ESVTSGLECLSCVNSK
-526 KRGNNYDII
+526 KYDII

-540 MPNKGGV
+540 MPNMSGV
-547 ETLKELKSLPNFNT
+547 EVLRKIRENGVNT
-561 PVVALTADAMEGQ
+561 PVIALTADAIEGQ
-574 KEAYLSA
+574 EEKYMSE
-581 GFIAYLSKPI
+581 GFDGYISKPI
-591 DRQELESFLK
+591 
-601 KELKDK
+601 
-607 VTIEN
+607 
-612 NTSSVKEEIK
+612 
-622 PVEKENNKEELLTSV
+622 NKEKL
-637 GLDLKK
+637 
-643 AYEFFM
+643 
-649 DIDTLIPQLKEYLT
+649 
-663 ESVENKRVM
+663 
-672 EESYNKKDDINYEI
+672 SY
-686 VVHKLKSESRML
+686 
-698 GLTGLGEMFYNHELA
+698 
-713 AKRKDWDY
+713 
-721 INKEYTSLISEY
+721 
-733 DKVLN
+733 VLN
-738 VLEKL
+738 KYLGGK

>member
-47 MIDVFGYFVFKIYG
+47 MIDVFGYFIFKIYG

-101 LQKKFTKPS
+101 FQKKFTKPS
-110 IILTSIIISFIVL
+110 IILTSIIISLIVL
-123 IMPIQI
+123 ILPIQI
-129 TYKDNVAYSSG
+129 TYEDNVAYSSG

-369 YTDKGFIKYRIE
+369 YTDKGFIKYRVE

-433 LTITKSLVEM
+433 LAITEGLAELM
-443 LGGTINVESTYG
+443 GGKITVISDYGKGSTFKFVVIQEIVNVELK
-455 VGSVFTVTIP
+455 
-465 EEISDVILE
+465 EEKSNITSSD
-474 TTETES
+474 
-480 ITKYNGVTSLIVDD
+480 YNTFEGKNALIVDD
-494 SKLNLKVAEK
+494 SKLNLKVAENVLK
-504 ILSEYGLTS
+504 NFLVTT
-513 ESVLSGDECIEKI
+513 ESVTSGLECLSCVNSK
-526 KRGNNYDII
+526 KYDII

-540 MPNKGGV
+540 MHNMSGV
-547 ETLKELKSLPNFNT
+547 EVLRKIRENGVNT
-561 PVVALTADAMEGQ
+561 PVIALTADAIEGQ
-574 KEAYLSA
+574 EEKYMSE
-581 GFIAYLSKPI
+581 GFDGYISKPI
-591 DRQELESFLK
+591 
-601 KELKDK
+601 
-607 VTIEN
+607 
-612 NTSSVKEEIK
+612 
-622 PVEKENNKEELLTSV
+622 NKEKL
-637 GLDLKK
+637 
-643 AYEFFM
+643 
-649 DIDTLIPQLKEYLT
+649 
-663 ESVENKRVM
+663 
-672 EESYNKKDDINYEI
+672 SY
-686 VVHKLKSESRML
+686 
-698 GLTGLGEMFYNHELA
+698 
-713 AKRKDWDY
+713 
-721 INKEYTSLISEY
+721 
-733 DKVLN
+733 VLN
-738 VLEKL
+738 KYLGGK

>member
-47 MIDVFGYFVFKIYG
+47 MIDVFGYFIFKIYG

-101 LQKKFTKPS
+101 FQKKFTKPS
-110 IILTSIIISFIVL
+110 IILTSIIISLIVL
-123 IMPIQI
+123 ILPIQI

-433 LTITKSLVEM
+433 LAITEGLAELM
-443 LGGTINVESTYG
+443 GGKITVISDYGKGSTFKFVVIQEIVNVEIKEKS
-455 VGSVFTVTIP
+455 SNTI
-465 EEISDVILE
+465 SFD
-474 TTETES
+474 
-480 ITKYNGVTSLIVDD
+480 YNTFEGKKALIVDD
-494 SKLNLKVAEK
+494 SKLNLKVAENVLK
-504 ILSEYGLTS
+504 NFLVTT
-513 ESVLSGDECIEKI
+513 ESVTSGLECLSCVNSK
-526 KRGNNYDII
+526 KYDII

-540 MPNKGGV
+540 MPNMNGV
-547 ETLKELKSLPNFNT
+547 EVLKKLREENINT
-561 PVVALTADAMEGQ
+561 PVIALTADAIEGQ
-574 KEAYLSA
+574 EEKYMSE
-581 GFIAYLSKPI
+581 GFDGYISKPI
-591 DRQELESFLK
+591 
-601 KELKDK
+601 
-607 VTIEN
+607 
-612 NTSSVKEEIK
+612 
-622 PVEKENNKEELLTSV
+622 NKEKL
-637 GLDLKK
+637 
-643 AYEFFM
+643 
-649 DIDTLIPQLKEYLT
+649 
-663 ESVENKRVM
+663 
-672 EESYNKKDDINYEI
+672 NY
-686 VVHKLKSESRML
+686 
-698 GLTGLGEMFYNHELA
+698 
-713 AKRKDWDY
+713 
-721 INKEYTSLISEY
+721 
-733 DKVLN
+733 VLN
-738 VLEKL
+738 KYLGGK

>member
-33 KMYSCILVTNIIGI
+33 KMYSYILVTNIIGI
-47 MIDVFGYFVFKIYG
+47 MIDVFGYFIFKIYG
-61 SESFISILISKF
+61 SESFISIMVSKF

-95 EKTEYL
+95 EKSEYL
-101 LQKKFTKPS
+101 LQKKFTKSS
-110 IILTSIIISFIVL
+110 IILTSLFICLIIL

-129 TYKDNVAYSSG
+129 TYEDNVAYSSG

-164 LKKISTK
+164 LKRISTK

-315 QELFNSLST
+315 FELFNSLST

-369 YTDKGFIKYRIE
+369 YTDKGFIKYRVE
-381 CINDFKNNKTKLI
+381 CINDYKNNQTKLI
-394 ITITDTGRGIKKED
+394 ITVTDTGRGIKKED

-433 LTITKSLVEM
+433 LAITESLAELM
-443 LGGTINVESTYG
+443 GGKITVISDYGKGSTFKF
-455 VGSVFTVTIP
+455 VVV
-465 EEISDVILE
+465 EEIVNKESNLVVNEQTTLNYE
-474 TTETES
+474 TFEG
-480 ITKYNGVTSLIVDD
+480 KKVLVVDD
-494 SKLNLKVAEK
+494 SKLNLKVAENVLKNFK
-504 ILSEYGLTS
+504 ISTETVTSGLECLSCVKS
-513 ESVLSGDECIEKI
+513 K
-526 KRGNNYDII
+526 KYDII

-540 MPNKGGV
+540 MPNMSGV
-547 ETLKELKSLPNFNT
+547 EVLKKLREEKVNI
-561 PVVALTADAMEGQ
+561 PVIALTADAIEGQ
-574 KEAYLSA
+574 EEKYISE
-581 GFIAYLSKPI
+581 GFDGYLSKPI
-591 DRQELESFLK
+591 DK
-601 KELKDK
+601 
-607 VTIEN
+607 T
-612 NTSSVKEEIK
+612 
-622 PVEKENNKEELLTSV
+622 
-637 GLDLKK
+637 
-643 AYEFFM
+643 
-649 DIDTLIPQLKEYLT
+649 
-663 ESVENKRVM
+663 
-672 EESYNKKDDINYEI
+672 
-686 VVHKLKSESRML
+686 KLKVIL
-698 GLTGLGEMFYNHELA
+698 NKYLKGE
-713 AKRKDWDY
+713 
-721 INKEYTSLISEY
+721 
-733 DKVLN
+733 
-738 VLEKL
+738 

>member
-33 KMYSCILVTNIIGI
+33 KMYSCILVTNIIGV
-47 MIDVFGYFVFKIYG
+47 MIDVFGYFIFKIYG
-61 SESFISILISKF
+61 SGSFISILISKF

-101 LQKKFTKPS
+101 FQKKFTKPS
-110 IILTSIIISFIVL
+110 IILTSIIISLIVL

-129 TYKDNVAYSSG
+129 TYEDNVAYSSG

-369 YTDKGFIKYRIE
+369 YTDKGFIKYRVE

-433 LTITKSLVEM
+433 LAITEGLAELM
-443 LGGTINVESTYG
+443 GGKITVISDYGKGSTFKFVVIQDIVNVEIKEKS
-455 VGSVFTVTIP
+455 SNTI
-465 EEISDVILE
+465 SFD
-474 TTETES
+474 
-480 ITKYNGVTSLIVDD
+480 YNTFEGKKALIVDD
-494 SKLNLKVAEK
+494 SKLNLKVAENVLK
-504 ILSEYGLTS
+504 NFLVTT
-513 ESVLSGDECIEKI
+513 ESVTSGLECLSCVNSK
-526 KRGNNYDII
+526 KYDII

-540 MPNKGGV
+540 MPNMSGV
-547 ETLKELKSLPNFNT
+547 EVLRKLRENGVNT
-561 PVVALTADAMEGQ
+561 PVIALTADAIEGQ
-574 KEAYLSA
+574 EEKYMSE
-581 GFIAYLSKPI
+581 GFDGYISKPI
-591 DRQELESFLK
+591 
-601 KELKDK
+601 
-607 VTIEN
+607 
-612 NTSSVKEEIK
+612 
-622 PVEKENNKEELLTSV
+622 NKEKL
-637 GLDLKK
+637 
-643 AYEFFM
+643 
-649 DIDTLIPQLKEYLT
+649 
-663 ESVENKRVM
+663 
-672 EESYNKKDDINYEI
+672 SY
-686 VVHKLKSESRML
+686 
-698 GLTGLGEMFYNHELA
+698 
-713 AKRKDWDY
+713 
-721 INKEYTSLISEY
+721 
-733 DKVLN
+733 VLN
-738 VLEKL
+738 KYLGGK

>member
-110 IILTSIIISFIVL
+110 IILTSIIISLIVL

-381 CINDFKNNKTKLI
+381 CINDFKNNQTKLI
-394 ITITDTGRGIKKED
+394 ITVTDTGRGIKKED

-433 LTITKSLVEM
+433 LAITEGLAELM
-443 LGGTINVESTYG
+443 GGKITVISDYGKGSTFKFVVIQDIVNVEIKEKS
-455 VGSVFTVTIP
+455 SNTI
-465 EEISDVILE
+465 SFD
-474 TTETES
+474 
-480 ITKYNGVTSLIVDD
+480 YNTFEGKKALIVDD
-494 SKLNLKVAEK
+494 SKLNLKVAENVLK
-504 ILSEYGLTS
+504 NFLVTT
-513 ESVLSGDECIEKI
+513 ESVTSGLECLSCVNSK
-526 KRGNNYDII
+526 KYDII

-540 MPNKGGV
+540 MPNMNGV
-547 ETLKELKSLPNFNT
+547 EVLKKLREENINT
-561 PVVALTADAMEGQ
+561 PVIALTADAIEGQ
-574 KEAYLSA
+574 EEKYMSE
-581 GFIAYLSKPI
+581 GFDGYISKPI
-591 DRQELESFLK
+591 
-601 KELKDK
+601 
-607 VTIEN
+607 
-612 NTSSVKEEIK
+612 
-622 PVEKENNKEELLTSV
+622 NKEKL
-637 GLDLKK
+637 
-643 AYEFFM
+643 
-649 DIDTLIPQLKEYLT
+649 
-663 ESVENKRVM
+663 
-672 EESYNKKDDINYEI
+672 NY
-686 VVHKLKSESRML
+686 
-698 GLTGLGEMFYNHELA
+698 
-713 AKRKDWDY
+713 
-721 INKEYTSLISEY
+721 
-733 DKVLN
+733 VLN
-738 VLEKL
+738 KYLGGK

>member
-33 KMYSCILVTNIIGI
+33 KMYSYILVTNIIGI
-47 MIDVFGYFVFKIYG
+47 MIDVFGYFIFKIYG
-61 SESFISILISKF
+61 SESFISIMVSKF

-95 EKTEYL
+95 EKSEYL
-101 LQKKFTKPS
+101 LQKKFTKTI
-110 IILTSIIISFIVL
+110 IILTSLFICLIIL

-129 TYKDNVAYSSG
+129 TYEDNVAYSSG

-315 QELFNSLST
+315 FELFNSLST

-369 YTDKGFIKYRIE
+369 YTDKGFIKYRVE
-381 CINDFKNNKTKLI
+381 CINDYKNNQTKLI
-394 ITITDTGRGIKKED
+394 ITVTDTGRGIKKED

-433 LTITKSLVEM
+433 LAITESLAELM
-443 LGGTINVESTYG
+443 GGKVTVISDYGKGSTFKF
-455 VGSVFTVTIP
+455 VVV
-465 EEISDVILE
+465 EEIVNKESNLVVNEQTTLNYE
-474 TTETES
+474 TFEG
-480 ITKYNGVTSLIVDD
+480 KKVLVVDD
-494 SKLNLKVAEK
+494 SKLNLKVAENVLK
-504 ILSEYGLTS
+504 NFKVSTETVTSGLECLSCVKS
-513 ESVLSGDECIEKI
+513 K
-526 KRGNNYDII
+526 KYDII

-540 MPNKGGV
+540 MPNMSGV
-547 ETLKELKSLPNFNT
+547 EVLKKLREEKVNIT
-561 PVVALTADAMEGQ
+561 VIALTADAIEGQ
-574 KEAYLSA
+574 EEKYISE
-581 GFIAYLSKPI
+581 GFDGYLSKPI
-591 DRQELESFLK
+591 DK
-601 KELKDK
+601 
-607 VTIEN
+607 T
-612 NTSSVKEEIK
+612 
-622 PVEKENNKEELLTSV
+622 
-637 GLDLKK
+637 
-643 AYEFFM
+643 
-649 DIDTLIPQLKEYLT
+649 
-663 ESVENKRVM
+663 
-672 EESYNKKDDINYEI
+672 
-686 VVHKLKSESRML
+686 KLKVIL
-698 GLTGLGEMFYNHELA
+698 NKYLKGE
-713 AKRKDWDY
+713 
-721 INKEYTSLISEY
+721 
-733 DKVLN
+733 
-738 VLEKL
+738 

>member
-110 IILTSIIISFIVL
+110 IILTSIIISLIVL

-433 LTITKSLVEM
+433 LAITEGLAELM
-443 LGGTINVESTYG
+443 GGKITVISDYGKGSTFKFVVIQEIVNVELK
-455 VGSVFTVTIP
+455 
-465 EEISDVILE
+465 EEKSNITSSD
-474 TTETES
+474 
-480 ITKYNGVTSLIVDD
+480 YNTFEGKNALIVDD
-494 SKLNLKVAEK
+494 SKLNLKVAENVLK
-504 ILSEYGLTS
+504 NFLVSTELVTSGLECLSCVNS
-513 ESVLSGDECIEKI
+513 K
-526 KRGNNYDII
+526 KYDII

-540 MPNKGGV
+540 MPNMSGV
-547 ETLKELKSLPNFNT
+547 EVLKKLREENINT
-561 PVVALTADAMEGQ
+561 PVIALTADAIEGQ
-574 KEAYLSA
+574 EEKYMSE
-581 GFIAYLSKPI
+581 GFDGYISKPI
-591 DRQELESFLK
+591 
-601 KELKDK
+601 
-607 VTIEN
+607 
-612 NTSSVKEEIK
+612 
-622 PVEKENNKEELLTSV
+622 NKEKL
-637 GLDLKK
+637 
-643 AYEFFM
+643 
-649 DIDTLIPQLKEYLT
+649 
-663 ESVENKRVM
+663 
-672 EESYNKKDDINYEI
+672 NY
-686 VVHKLKSESRML
+686 
-698 GLTGLGEMFYNHELA
+698 
-713 AKRKDWDY
+713 
-721 INKEYTSLISEY
+721 
-733 DKVLN
+733 VLN
-738 VLEKL
+738 KYLGGK

>member
-369 YTDKGFIKYRIE
+369 YTDKGFIKYRVE

-394 ITITDTGRGIKKED
+394 ITITDTGHGIKKED

-433 LTITKSLVEM
+433 LAITESLAELM
-443 LGGTINVESTYG
+443 GGKITVISDYGKGSTFKFVVIQEIVNVE
-455 VGSVFTVTIP
+455 VK
-465 EEISDVILE
+465 EEKSNIISSD
-474 TTETES
+474 
-480 ITKYNGVTSLIVDD
+480 YNTFEGKKALIVDD
-494 SKLNLKVAEK
+494 SKLNLKVAENVLK
-504 ILSEYGLTS
+504 NFLVTT
-513 ESVLSGDECIEKI
+513 ESVTSGLECLSCVNSK
-526 KRGNNYDII
+526 KYDII

-540 MPNKGGV
+540 MPNMNGV
-547 ETLKELKSLPNFNT
+547 EVLKKLREKNINT
-561 PVVALTADAMEGQ
+561 PVIALTADAIEGQ
-574 KEAYLSA
+574 EEKYMSE
-581 GFIAYLSKPI
+581 GFDGYISKPI
-591 DRQELESFLK
+591 
-601 KELKDK
+601 
-607 VTIEN
+607 
-612 NTSSVKEEIK
+612 
-622 PVEKENNKEELLTSV
+622 NKEKL
-637 GLDLKK
+637 
-643 AYEFFM
+643 
-649 DIDTLIPQLKEYLT
+649 
-663 ESVENKRVM
+663 
-672 EESYNKKDDINYEI
+672 SY
-686 VVHKLKSESRML
+686 
-698 GLTGLGEMFYNHELA
+698 
-713 AKRKDWDY
+713 
-721 INKEYTSLISEY
+721 
-733 DKVLN
+733 VLN
-738 VLEKL
+738 KYLGGK